1 MPLTLQS
8 YFLQIRPIDEC
19 AADDGTL
26 AGHVFMNAALKPK
39 KPRRREA
46 VAVFISRTA
55 MLREAPLA
63 NLTVVLQSIVC
74 KESLNTLPGDVP
86 TEDPPRL
93 TAVDAETIGEAITLI
108 RRSHSVPEKAV
119 GAVLSKYTVLR
130 ATARQCAW
138 FEPFLVAVLSR
149 QMSVLT
155 VKTSGSSG
163 GNCWGT
169 VGRSLFGCLGPS
181 IRADQPPTVDGATE
195 PAIKPSYS
203 PGVAVTGS
211 PPTLKLQLPGS
222 AHADAPR
229 VHAPLNLQLAAR

>member
-1 MPLTLQS
+1 
-8 YFLQIRPIDEC
+8 
-19 AADDGTL
+19 
-26 AGHVFMNAALKPK
+26 MNAALKPK

-46 VAVFISRTA
+46 VAVFISHTA

-63 NLTVVLQSIVC
+63 NLTVILSSVVC
-74 KESLNTLPGDVP
+74 KESGLYTLPGDVP
-86 TEDPPRL
+86 TDDPSRL
-93 TAVDAETIGEAITLI
+93 TAVDAETIGEAISLI

-130 ATARQCAW
+130 TTARQCAW

-155 VKTSGSSG
+155 VKTSVSSG

-181 IRADQPPTVDGATE
+181 IRADQPPTVDGAIE

-229 VHAPLNLQLAAR
+229 VHAPLKLQLASR